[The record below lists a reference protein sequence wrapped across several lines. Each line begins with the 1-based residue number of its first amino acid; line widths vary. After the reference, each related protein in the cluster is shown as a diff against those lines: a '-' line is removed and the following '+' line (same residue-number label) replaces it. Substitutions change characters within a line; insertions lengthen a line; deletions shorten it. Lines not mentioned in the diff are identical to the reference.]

1 MVNGCFMLHFVDRFQ
16 EIYSTIQKN
25 KLRTVLT
32 GFSVAWGIFMLILLL
47 GSGTGIENGV
57 KNEFRNVATN
67 SIWVHPGQTSKP
79 FKGLQPGR
87 QVEFTNTDYDEIK
100 ANLEGVEHITARY
113 YLWDTNLITYQKEY
127 GAFNIIAFHPDHKFL
142 ENTLLKE
149 GRLIN
154 ELDVSRA
161 RKVAT
166 IGTLVKEQLFKDE
179 PAVGKFINI
188 NGVPFKVVG
197 IHFDEGREMHLRLI
211 YLPVSTAQKVF
222 GGGNK
227 IHAYMFTVGNAS
239 VDQGRAMEKA
249 VRTKMALRHN
259 FSPDDPKALRVF
271 NTVERFQKFINLFS
285 GIRIFIWIIGI
296 GTIIAGIVGISNIML
311 ISVKERTREIGIRK
325 ALGATPGSIVNLI
338 LSESVLI
345 TAVSGYIGLVAGV
358 AVIELASAYLPE
370 IDLFQH
376 PEVDFRVAVG
386 ALVLLVISGMIA
398 GFVPARRAASI
409 LPVEALR
416 DE

>member
-1 MVNGCFMLHFVDRFQ
+1 MLHFVDRFQ

-47 GSGTGIENGV
+47 GSGTGIENGI

-79 FKGLQPGR
+79 YKGLQPGR
-87 QVEFTNTDYDEIK
+87 QIKFTNMDYDEINT
-100 ANLEGVEHITARY
+100 NLEGVEHLTARY
-113 YLWDTNLITYQKEY
+113 YLWNTNLITYKKEY

-142 ENTLLKE
+142 ENTVLIE

-154 ELDVSRA
+154 EFDVRRA

-166 IGTLVKEQLFKDE
+166 IGTLVKAQLFKDE
-179 PAVGKFINI
+179 SAVGKFITI
-188 NGVPFKVVG
+188 NGVPFKVIG
-197 IHFDEGREMHLRLI
+197 IHYDEGREMHLRLV
-211 YLPVSTAQKVF
+211 YLPVSTAQNVF
-222 GGGNK
+222 GGGNR
-227 IHAYMFTVGNAS
+227 IHAYMFTIGNAS
-239 VDQGRAMEKA
+239 VNQGRAMENS
-249 VRTKMALRHN
+249 VRAKMALRHT
-259 FSPDDPKALRVF
+259 FSPDDPKALRIF

-285 GIRIFIWIIGI
+285 GIRIFIWVIGI

-325 ALGATPGSIVNLI
+325 ALGATPGSIVSLI
-338 LSESVLI
+338 LSESLLV

-358 AVIELASAYLPE
+358 AVIELASAYLPK

-376 PEVDFRVAVG
+376 PEVDFRIAVG
-386 ALVLLVISGMIA
+386 ALLLLVISGMLA
-398 GFVPARRAASI
+398 GFVPARRAAGI

>member
-1 MVNGCFMLHFVDRFQ
+1 MLHFVDRLQ

-87 QVEFTNTDYDEIK
+87 QIEFTNTDYDEIK
-100 ANLEGVEHITARY
+100 TNLVGVEHITARY
-113 YLWDTNLITYQKEY
+113 YLWNTNLISYQKEY

-188 NGVPFKVVG
+188 NGVPFRVVG

-239 VDQGRAMEKA
+239 VGQGRTMEKA

-259 FSPDDPKALRVF
+259 FSPDDLKALRVF

-325 ALGATPGSIVNLI
+325 ALGATPGAIVNLI

-358 AVIELASAYLPE
+358 AVIELASTYLPK

-398 GFVPARRAASI
+398 GFVPARRAAGI

>member
-1 MVNGCFMLHFVDRFQ
+1 MLHFVDRFQ

-67 SIWVHPGQTSKP
+67 SIWAHRGQTSKP

-87 QVEFTNTDYDEIK
+87 KIEFTNADYDEIK
-100 ANLEGVEHITARY
+100 TNLEGVEHITARY
-113 YLWDTNLITYQKEY
+113 YLWNTNLITYKKEY

-142 ENTLLKE
+142 ENTLLNE

-179 PAVGKFINI
+179 SAVGKFITI
-188 NGVPFKVVG
+188 NGVPFKVIGV
-197 IHFDEGREMHLRLI
+197 HFDEGSEMHLRLI

-239 VDQGRAMEKA
+239 VEQGRAMEKA
-249 VRTKMALRHN
+249 VRSKMALRHN
-259 FSPDDPKALRVF
+259 FSPDDPKALRVL
-271 NTVERFQKFINLFS
+271 NTVERFQKFVNLFS

-358 AVIELASAYLPE
+358 AVIELVSAYLPK

-398 GFVPARRAASI
+398 GFVPARRAAGI

>member
-1 MVNGCFMLHFVDRFQ
+1 M
-16 EIYSTIQKN
+16 
-25 KLRTVLT
+25 
-32 GFSVAWGIFMLILLL
+32 
-47 GSGTGIENGV
+47 
-57 KNEFRNVATN
+57 
-67 SIWVHPGQTSKP
+67 
-79 FKGLQPGR
+79 
-87 QVEFTNTDYDEIK
+87 
-100 ANLEGVEHITARY
+100 
-113 YLWDTNLITYQKEY
+113 
-127 GAFNIIAFHPDHKFL
+127 
-142 ENTLLKE
+142 
-149 GRLIN
+149 
-154 ELDVSRA
+154 DVSRA

-345 TAVSGYIGLVAGV
+345 TAVSGYIGLVAGFRPDGRHLYYRLRRC
-358 AVIELASAYLPE
+358 ATSKNWLIIIICFKILEYRGKMPLPQ
-370 IDLFQH
+370 I
-376 PEVDFRVAVG
+376 
-386 ALVLLVISGMIA
+386 VLKEPMNYADHYCQWEWL
-398 GFVPARRAASI
+398 PATIFERKI
-409 LPVEALR
+409 T
-416 DE
+416 

>member
-1 MVNGCFMLHFVDRFQ
+1 MLHFVDRFQ

-47 GSGTGIENGV
+47 GSGTGIENGI

-79 FKGLQPGR
+79 YKGLQPGR
-87 QVEFTNTDYDEIK
+87 QIKFTNMDYDEINT
-100 ANLEGVEHITARY
+100 NLEGVEHLTARY
-113 YLWDTNLITYQKEY
+113 YLWNTNLITYKKEY

-142 ENTLLKE
+142 ENTVLIE

-154 ELDVSRA
+154 EFDVRRA

-166 IGTLVKEQLFKDE
+166 IGTLVKAQLFKDE
-179 PAVGKFINI
+179 SAVGKFITI
-188 NGVPFKVVG
+188 NGVPFKVIG
-197 IHFDEGREMHLRLI
+197 IHYDEGREMHLRLV
-211 YLPVSTAQKVF
+211 YLPVSTAQNVF
-222 GGGNK
+222 GGGNR
-227 IHAYMFTVGNAS
+227 IHAVMFTIGNAS
-239 VDQGRAMEKA
+239 VNQGRAMENS
-249 VRTKMALRHN
+249 VRAKMALRHT
-259 FSPDDPKALRVF
+259 FSPDDPKALRIF

-285 GIRIFIWIIGI
+285 GIRIFIWVIGI
-296 GTIIAGIVGISNIML
+296 GTIIAGVVGISNIML

-325 ALGATPGSIVNLI
+325 ALGATPGSIVSLI
-338 LSESVLI
+338 LSESLLV

-358 AVIELASAYLPE
+358 AVIELASAYLPK

-376 PEVDFRVAVG
+376 PEVDFRIAVG
-386 ALVLLVISGMIA
+386 ALLLLVISGMLA
-398 GFVPARRAASI
+398 GFVPARRAAGI

>member
-1 MVNGCFMLHFVDRFQ
+1 MLHFVDRFQ

-47 GSGTGIENGV
+47 GSGTGIENGI

-79 FKGLQPGR
+79 YKGLQPGR
-87 QVEFTNTDYDEIK
+87 QIKFTNMDYDEINT
-100 ANLEGVEHITARY
+100 NLEGVEHLTARY
-113 YLWDTNLITYQKEY
+113 YLWNTNLITYKKEY

-142 ENTLLKE
+142 ENTVLIE

-154 ELDVSRA
+154 EFDVRRA

-166 IGTLVKEQLFKDE
+166 IGTLVKAQLFKDE
-179 PAVGKFINI
+179 SAVGKFITI
-188 NGVPFKVVG
+188 NGVPFKVIG
-197 IHFDEGREMHLRLI
+197 IHYDEGREMHLRLV
-211 YLPVSTAQKVF
+211 YLPVSTAQNVF
-222 GGGNK
+222 GGGNR
-227 IHAYMFTVGNAS
+227 IHAVMFTIGNAS
-239 VDQGRAMEKA
+239 VNQGRAMENS
-249 VRTKMALRHN
+249 VRAKMALRHT
-259 FSPDDPKALRVF
+259 FSPDDPKALRIF

-285 GIRIFIWIIGI
+285 GIRIFIWVIGI
-296 GTIIAGIVGISNIML
+296 GTIIAGVVGISNIML

-325 ALGATPGSIVNLI
+325 ALGATPGSIVSLI
-338 LSESVLI
+338 LSESLLV

-358 AVIELASAYLPE
+358 AVIELASAYLPK

-376 PEVDFRVAVG
+376 PEVDFRVAIG
-386 ALVLLVISGMIA
+386 ALLLLVISGMIA
-398 GFVPARRAASI
+398 GFVPARRAAGI

>member
-1 MVNGCFMLHFVDRFQ
+1 MLHFIDRFQ

-57 KNEFRNVATN
+57 KNEFRNLATN

-79 FKGLQPGR
+79 YKGLQPGR
-87 QVEFTNTDYDEIK
+87 QIEFTNTDYDEIK
-100 ANLEGVEHITARY
+100 TNLEGVEHITARY
-113 YLWDTNLITYQKEY
+113 YLWNTNLITYKKEY

-142 ENTLLKE
+142 ENTVLIE

-154 ELDVSRA
+154 EFDVSRA

-179 PAVGKFINI
+179 PAVGKFITI
-188 NGVPFKVVG
+188 NGVPFTVIG
-197 IHFDEGREMHLRLI
+197 IHYDEGREMHLRLI

-222 GGGNK
+222 GGGNR
-227 IHAYMFTVGNAS
+227 IHAYMFTIGNAS
-239 VDQGRAMEKA
+239 VHQGRVTEKS
-249 VRTKMALRHN
+249 VRAKMALRHT
-259 FSPDDPKALRVF
+259 FSPEDPKALRIF
-271 NTVERFQKFINLFS
+271 NTVERFQKFVNLFS
-285 GIRIFIWIIGI
+285 AIRIFIWVIGI
-296 GTIIAGIVGISNIML
+296 GTIVAGIVGISNIML

-325 ALGATPGSIVNLI
+325 ALGATPTSIVSLI
-338 LSESVLI
+338 LSESLLI
-345 TAVSGYIGLVAGV
+345 MVVSGYIGLVAGV
-358 AVIELASAYLPE
+358 SVIELASAYLPK

-386 ALVLLVISGMIA
+386 ALLLLVISGMVA
-398 GFVPARRAASI
+398 GFVPARRAAGI

>member
-1 MVNGCFMLHFVDRFQ
+1 MLHFVDRFQ
-16 EIYSTIQKN
+16 EIFSTIHKN

-57 KNEFRNVATN
+57 KNEFRNLATN

-79 FKGLQPGR
+79 YKGLQPGR
-87 QVEFTNTDYDEIK
+87 RIEFTNTDYDEIK
-100 ANLEGVEHITARY
+100 TNLEGVEHISARY
-113 YLWDTNLITYQKEY
+113 YLWNTNLITYKKEY

-142 ENTLLKE
+142 ENTVLIQ

-154 ELDVSRA
+154 EFDISRA

-179 PAVGKFINI
+179 PAVGKFITI
-188 NGVPFKVVG
+188 NGVPFKVIG

-211 YLPVSTAQKVF
+211 YLPVSTVQKVF
-222 GGGNK
+222 GGGNR
-227 IHAYMFTVGNAS
+227 IHAYMFTIGNAS
-239 VDQGRAMEKA
+239 VNQGRAMEKS
-249 VRTKMALRHN
+249 VRVKMARRHH
-259 FSPDDPKALRVF
+259 FSPDDPKALRIF
-271 NTVERFQKFINLFS
+271 NTVERFQKFVNLFS
-285 GIRIFIWIIGI
+285 GIRVFIWIIGI

-325 ALGATPGSIVNLI
+325 ALGATPGSIVSLI

-358 AVIELASAYLPE
+358 AVIEIASAYLPK

-386 ALVLLVISGMIA
+386 ALALLVISGMIA
-398 GFVPARRAASI
+398 GFVPARRAAGI
-409 LPVEALR
+409 LPVEALK
-416 DE
+416 EE

>member
-1 MVNGCFMLHFVDRFQ
+1 MLHFVDRFQ

-87 QVEFTNTDYDEIK
+87 QIEFTNTDYDEIK
-100 ANLEGVEHITARY
+100 NNLVGVEHITARY
-113 YLWDTNLITYQKEY
+113 YLWNTNLISYQKEY

-166 IGTLVKEQLFKDE
+166 IGTLVKEQLFKDK

-239 VDQGRAMEKA
+239 VDQGRTMEKA

>member
-1 MVNGCFMLHFVDRFQ
+1 
-16 EIYSTIQKN
+16 
-25 KLRTVLT
+25 
-32 GFSVAWGIFMLILLL
+32 MLILLL
-47 GSGTGIENGV
+47 GSGTGIENGI

-87 QVEFTNTDYDEIK
+87 QIEFTNTDYDEIK
-100 ANLEGVEHITARY
+100 TNLEGVEHITARY
-113 YLWDTNLITYQKEY
+113 YLWNTNLISYQKEY

-154 ELDVSRA
+154 ELDISRA

-179 PAVGKFINI
+179 PAVGKFITI
-188 NGVPFKVVG
+188 NGVPFKVIGV
-197 IHFDEGREMHLRLI
+197 HFDEGREMHLRLV

-239 VDQGRAMEKA
+239 IDQGRAMEKA
-249 VRTKMALRHN
+249 VRNKMALRHN

-271 NTVERFQKFINLFS
+271 NTVERFQKFVNLFS

-358 AVIELASAYLPE
+358 AVIELASTYLPK

-409 LPVEALR
+409 LPVEALK
-416 DE
+416 EE

>member
-1 MVNGCFMLHFVDRFQ
+1 MLHFVDRFQ

-67 SIWVHPGQTSKP
+67 SIWVHRGQTSKP

-87 QVEFTNTDYDEIK
+87 KIEFTNADYDEIK
-100 ANLEGVEHITARY
+100 TNLEGVEHITARY
-113 YLWDTNLITYQKEY
+113 YLWNTNLITYKKEY

-142 ENTLLKE
+142 ENTLLNE

-179 PAVGKFINI
+179 SAVGKFITI
-188 NGVPFKVVG
+188 NGVPFKVIGV
-197 IHFDEGREMHLRLI
+197 HFDEGSEMHLRLI

-239 VDQGRAMEKA
+239 VEQGRAMEKA
-249 VRTKMALRHN
+249 VRNKMALRHN
-259 FSPDDPKALRVF
+259 FSPDDPKALRVL
-271 NTVERFQKFINLFS
+271 NTVERFQKFVNLFS

-358 AVIELASAYLPE
+358 AVIELVSAYLPK

-398 GFVPARRAASI
+398 GFVPARRAAGI

>member
-1 MVNGCFMLHFVDRFQ
+1 MQHFIDRLQ

-32 GFSVAWGIFMLILLL
+32 GFSVAWGIFMLVLLL

-79 FKGLQPGR
+79 YKGLQPGR
-87 QVEFTNTDYDEIK
+87 QIEFTNADYDEIK
-100 ANLEGVEHITARY
+100 TNLDGVEHITARY
-113 YLWDTNLITYQKEY
+113 YLWDTNLITYKQEY

-142 ENTLLKE
+142 ENTILKE

-154 ELDVSRA
+154 ELDISRA

-179 PAVGKFINI
+179 PAIGKFIII

-197 IHFDEGREMHLRLI
+197 VHYDEGREMHLRLI

-222 GGGNK
+222 GGGNR
-227 IHAYMFTVGNAS
+227 IHAYMFTAGNAS
-239 VDQGRAMEKA
+239 VEQGRAMEKA
-249 VRTKMALRHN
+249 VRTQMARRHN
-259 FSPDDPKALRVF
+259 FSPDDPKALRIF
-271 NTVERFQKFINLFS
+271 NTVERFEKFVNLFG

-296 GTIIAGIVGISNIML
+296 GTIVAGIVGISNIML

-325 ALGATPGSIVNLI
+325 ALGATPGSILGMILI
-338 LSESVLI
+338 ESVLI

-358 AVIELASAYLPE
+358 AVIELASAYLPKL
-370 IDLFQH
+370 DLFQH
-376 PEVDFRVAVG
+376 PEVDFRVAIG
-386 ALVLLVISGMIA
+386 ALVLLVISGTIA
-398 GFVPARRAASI
+398 GFIPARRAAAI
-409 LPVEALR
+409 LPVEALK
-416 DE
+416 EE

>member
-1 MVNGCFMLHFVDRFQ
+1 MRHFIDRFQ

-25 KLRTVLT
+25 KLRTLLT
-32 GFSVAWGIFMLILLL
+32 GFSVAWGIFMLVLLL

-67 SIWVHPGQTSKP
+67 SIWIHPGQTSKA

-87 QVEFTNTDYDEIK
+87 QIEFTNRDYDEIK
-100 ANLEGVEHITARY
+100 TNLDGIEHITARY
-113 YLWDTNLITYQKEY
+113 YLWNTNLITYKQEY
-127 GAFNIIAFHPDHKFL
+127 GVFNIIALHPDHKFL
-142 ENTLLKE
+142 ENTLLNE

-154 ELDVSRA
+154 ELDISRA

-166 IGTLVKEQLFKDE
+166 IGTLVKAQLFKDE
-179 PAVGKFINI
+179 SAVGKFITI
-188 NGVPFKVVG
+188 NGVPFKVIGV
-197 IHFDEGREMHLRLI
+197 HFDDGREMHLRLI
-211 YLPVSTAQKVF
+211 YLPMSTAQKVF
-222 GGGNK
+222 GGGNT
-227 IHAYMFTVGNAS
+227 IHAVMFTVGNAS
-239 VDQGRAMEKA
+239 VEQGRAMEKA
-249 VRTKMALRHN
+249 VRSKMALRHH

-271 NTVERFQKFINLFS
+271 NTVERFQKFVNLFS

-325 ALGATPGSIVNLI
+325 ALGATPGSILGLI
-338 LSESVLI
+338 LTESVLI

-358 AVIELASAYLPE
+358 AVIELASAYLPKM
-370 IDLFQH
+370 DLFQH
-376 PEVDFRVAVG
+376 PEVDLRVAVG

-398 GFVPARRAASI
+398 GFVPARRAAAI

>member
-1 MVNGCFMLHFVDRFQ
+1 MLHFVDRFQ

-47 GSGTGIENGV
+47 GSGTGIENGI

-79 FKGLQPGR
+79 YKGLQPGR
-87 QVEFTNTDYDEIK
+87 QIKFTNMDYDEINT
-100 ANLEGVEHITARY
+100 NLEGVEHLTARY
-113 YLWDTNLITYQKEY
+113 YLWNTNLITYKKEY

-142 ENTLLKE
+142 ENTVLIE

-154 ELDVSRA
+154 EFDVRLA

-166 IGTLVKEQLFKDE
+166 IGTLVKAQLFKDE
-179 PAVGKFINI
+179 SAVGKFITI
-188 NGVPFKVVG
+188 NGVPFKVIG
-197 IHFDEGREMHLRLI
+197 IHYDEGREMHLRLV
-211 YLPVSTAQKVF
+211 YLPVSTAQNVF
-222 GGGNK
+222 GGGNR
-227 IHAYMFTVGNAS
+227 IHAVMFTIGNAS
-239 VDQGRAMEKA
+239 VNQGRAMENS
-249 VRTKMALRHN
+249 VRAKMALRHT
-259 FSPDDPKALRVF
+259 FSPDDPKALRIF

-285 GIRIFIWIIGI
+285 GIRIFIWVIGI
-296 GTIIAGIVGISNIML
+296 GTIIAGVVGISNIML

-325 ALGATPGSIVNLI
+325 ALGATPGSIVSLI
-338 LSESVLI
+338 LSESLLV

-358 AVIELASAYLPE
+358 AVIELASAYLPK

-376 PEVDFRVAVG
+376 PEVDFRIAVG
-386 ALVLLVISGMIA
+386 ALLLLVISGMLA
-398 GFVPARRAASI
+398 GFVPARRAAGI